1 MIRLSKFIA
10 RTLSLRLSVM
20 VLVALATLLM
30 ASLFIMFSYSRKALK
45 EEALREG
52 EQTLESTIQ
61 SIDNI
66 LLDVEQSAG
75 NIYWKLITC
84 LNKPEKIDKYVHKLA
99 EVDPYISDAQF
110 IWDTDSNAMDIA
122 LPYWTNPQKEK
133 RIMSFCLPLFD
144 NEQRKGVLKVDVPL
158 DLLSKIVLET
168 KPSPNSFCGLLGKD
182 GSFIVHPDTGKLSK
196 LHTLATSEKIDP
208 SVKETLEAMMAGET
222 GHKSIK
228 MNNNDYLVFYK
239 PFERA
244 VVPGRYTET
253 LGWSAA
259 IIYPENDIFDDYNKL
274 LYTVL
279 IIALVGLLLLL
290 LLCQTF
296 IHRQLLPLR
305 QLSKSAQRIAEGDYD
320 EPIPEIRQQDEVG
333 RLQRHFQDMRQSL
346 ATHMDE
352 MKRLSETLQER
363 GEVLQAA
370 YEQAQVA
377 DEMKTNFLYNMS
389 NQMTSPVEKIHK
401 SVMTIC
407 NQYNNLTEEE
417 TIAQANEIQQQGEKI
432 TALLNQLIADSEKK
446 L

>member
-1 MIRLSKFIA
+1 MIRLSKLIA
-10 RTLSLRLSVM
+10 RTLSLRLSFM

-30 ASLFIMFSYSRKALK
+30 ASLFIMFSYSRKALR
-45 EEALREG
+45 EEALRDG

-75 NIYWKLITC
+75 NIYWKIIYR
-84 LNKPEKIDKYVHKLA
+84 LNEPETMNKYIRKLA
-99 EVDPYISDAQF
+99 EVNPYISDAQF
-110 IWDTDSNAMDIA
+110 IWETDSNATDMT
-122 LPYWTNPQKEK
+122 LPSWTNPNEK
-133 RIMSFCLPLFD
+133 KGTMSFCLPLFYD
-144 NEQRKGVLKVDVPL
+144 SQKKGVLKVDVPL
-158 DLLSKIVLET
+158 HMLSKIVLET
-168 KPSPNSFCGLLGKD
+168 KPSPNSFCILLDKE
-182 GSFIVHPDTGKLSK
+182 GSFIVHPDTGKISK
-196 LHTLATSEKIDP
+196 LSALTTAKKMDP
-208 SVKETLEAMMAGET
+208 SVKETLKVMIAGET
-222 GHKSIK
+222 GHKSVE
-228 MNNNDYLVFYK
+228 MYNNDYLVFYK
-239 PFERA
+239 PFERSA
-244 VVPGRYTET
+244 VPGRYVES

-259 IIYPENDIFDDYNKL
+259 IIYPENDIFDEYNRL

-279 IIALVGLLLLL
+279 IIAFVGLLLLM
-290 LLCQTF
+290 LLCRTF
-296 IHRQLLPLR
+296 IHRQFLPLR
-305 QLSKSAQRIAEGDYD
+305 QLSDSAQRIAEGDYD
-320 EPIPEIRQQDEVG
+320 VPIPEIRQQDEVG

-352 MKRLSETLQER
+352 MQRLTETLQER

-389 NQMTSPVEKIHK
+389 NQMISPVNKINQ

-407 NQYNNLTEEE
+407 NQYNDLTEEE
-417 TIAQANEIQQQGEKI
+417 TIKQADEIQRQGEKI